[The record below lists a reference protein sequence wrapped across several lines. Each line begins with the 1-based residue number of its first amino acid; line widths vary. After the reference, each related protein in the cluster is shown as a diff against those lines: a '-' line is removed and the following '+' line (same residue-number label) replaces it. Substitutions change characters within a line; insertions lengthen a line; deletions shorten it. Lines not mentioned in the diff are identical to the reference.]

1 MLLDLFLSFKA
12 LERQRKC
19 LGRERQRKCRENIPV
34 YHQRPYPFFVSHTFS
49 YIFLL
54 NKKLLFPAD
63 RARKQPRTQHLSL
76 GKTLAAAGHVPHQ
89 KFSARGCFGK
99 VSNYINMLP
108 VGYQSL
114 KT

>member
-49 YIFLL
+49 YIYFL
-54 NKKLLFPAD
+54 NKKNAISGGTCEEATRDP
-63 RARKQPRTQHLSL
+63 
-76 GKTLAAAGHVPHQ
+76 G
-89 KFSARGCFGK
+89 
-99 VSNYINMLP
+99 NE
-108 VGYQSL
+108 VGEEVGGDFYDGRPF
-114 KT
+114 